1 MNIDFNYC
9 DNIEIENEVIIP
21 EGLTDEEKIKY
32 LTQKINDTNNTLNRL
47 AIILRDFQMIVERNM
62 NVDYTLLQEIQ
73 SELYSHTHSFHSML
87 IAKQNQNKEE
97 NDESNIP

>member
-73 SELYSHTHSFHSML
+73 SELYSHTHSFLFHFL
-87 IAKQNQNKEE
+87 KELLFSQT
-97 NDESNIP
+97 NSYLPFRL